1 MYLLLVLP
9 VTCLLTAC
17 GSDDDEESIVA
28 PSENDDNG
36 EKSTVTVTLTSSN
49 LTDNG
54 YFDGIM
60 YYKITSNS
68 PLEVSV
74 AKAEKSAVKV
84 EIPSIV
90 NIDGKDYRCT
100 SIGEEAFRECSGLT
114 SVVIPNSVTSI
125 GNVAFYKCSGLTSVK
140 IPNSV
145 TFIGNFVFLGC
156 ENLAYIIVNDNNK
169 TFDSR
174 NNCNAIIETAT
185 NTLLVGCKNTIIPN
199 SVTSIGDYA
208 FAGCSGLTSVTI
220 PNSVTSIGDHA
231 FLECNS
237 LNSVEFHC
245 KEIGSWFSGYTSI
258 KKVVIGGEVTSIDEN
273 AFQGCKNL
281 TTVVFHCHEIH
292 TKFKALSFK
301 ELTIGE
307 EVISID
313 ENVFQ
318 GCSGLKAI
326 MVDSKNTIY
335 DSRDNCNAIIETS
348 TNHLMVGCKNTI
360 IPNSVTSI
368 GERAFYGCSGL
379 TSITIPNS
387 VTSIGNESFYGT
399 GWYNNQKYG
408 IIYLDNWLIGYKGDQ
423 PVGSVNI
430 IEGIR
435 GIADMALFA
444 CIDMTSITIP
454 NSVAFIGKQAFSYCD
469 GLTSITIPN
478 SVESIGGGAFWNCDG
493 LTSVSIGNNVT
504 SIGFWAFF
512 SCSNL
517 TSIHCKSAT
526 PPSINQTFD
535 NYSNAT
541 LYVPK
546 GALSAYQ
553 SAEGWKE
560 FKNIVEE

>member
-199 SVTSIGDYA
+199 SVTSIG
-208 FAGCSGLTSVTI
+208 
-220 PNSVTSIGDHA
+220 
-231 FLECNS
+231 
-237 LNSVEFHC
+237 
-245 KEIGSWFSGYTSI
+245 
-258 KKVVIGGEVTSIDEN
+258 
-273 AFQGCKNL
+273 
-281 TTVVFHCHEIH
+281 
-292 TKFKALSFK
+292 
-301 ELTIGE
+301 
-307 EVISID
+307 
-313 ENVFQ
+313 
-318 GCSGLKAI
+318 
-326 MVDSKNTIY
+326 
-335 DSRDNCNAIIETS
+335 
-348 TNHLMVGCKNTI
+348 
-360 IPNSVTSI
+360 
-368 GERAFYGCSGL
+368 ERAFYGCSGL

-512 SCSNL
+512 KCSNL